1 MSAMIPLDAICA
13 DTQAQ
18 PRTSLMTDTV
28 DSYIERMGEGDRFP
42 PITVF
47 FDGSIYWLGD
57 GFHRYHAAKGCGL
70 ADFECDV
77 REGGLREAILHSV
90 GANAAHGL
98 QRSNEDKRRAVMKLL
113 NDPEWS
119 QWSDRE
125 ISRRCG
131 VAHPFVG
138 KLRPPP
144 PADTGNGYQYERTF
158 IHPKTGNET
167 RMQTGNIGG
176 GNRNYNPPPPRSDSS
191 PPPMPSNPETDRIN
205 DNSWIGSELRHIIE
219 HFNKLPEPRDA
230 ARRRTPGMKFAR
242 NPEEFDRIA
251 TWFAA
256 FAEEWRDLDDQENEN
271 VTTE

>member
-1 MSAMIPLDAICA
+1 MSAMIPLDAIRA

-28 DSYIERMGEGDRFP
+28 DSYIERMVEGDSFP

-98 QRSNEDKRRAVMKLL
+98 PRSNEDKRRAAMKLL

-125 ISRRCG
+125 IARQCG
-131 VAHPFVG
+131 VSNRFVSN
-138 KLRPPP
+138 LRPPP
-144 PADTGNGYQYERTF
+144 SVNDTQIDRKVERNGTVYTQNTS
-158 IHPKTGNET
+158 
-167 RMQTGNIGG
+167 NIGG

-251 TWFAA
+251 TWFAV

-271 VTTE
+271 VTTD